1 MADIKDAYDVI
12 VIGSGGAGMTAA
24 ITAHDLGLETI
35 IFEKTDK
42 IGGNTNKAS
51 SGMNASETSYQ
62 KAAGVDDKK
71 EDFFEETL
79 KGGHGTNHQDLLH
92 YFVDHSDQAID
103 WLADLEIVLDNLT
116 ITGGMSKPRTHRP
129 HDGSAVG
136 GYLVKGLKANVDKRE
151 ISVITQ
157 ADVQEILLDQGQVGG
172 VKVEIDDQVREIK
185 SQAVIIAS
193 GGFGANAKLVEAA
206 RPELAGY
213 VTTSGP
219 GITGD
224 GILMA
229 QDLGAGTVDMDQ
241 IQVHPTV
248 HQEEGILIGEAVR
261 GEGAILVDGQGQRFT
276 NELGTRDVV
285 SQAITDLPD
294 HKARLIFDQGVRDRA
309 KAIEFYA
316 AKGYVT
322 EGDDLTELAEKIALP
337 AEKLVQTV
345 ADYKQGIAEE
355 KDEFGRTTGLHAL
368 DQAPYYAIEIAPG
381 VHYTMGG
388 LSIDQDG
395 RVLKTDGSGYIP
407 GLYACGEV
415 VGGLHGSNRIG
426 GNSIAEIIV
435 FGRLAGQRAAE
446 AVKDKAWV
454 RCNIH

>member
-1 MADIKDAYDVI
+1 MTSLKDAYDVI
-12 VIGSGGAGMTAA
+12 IIGSGGAGMTAA

-62 KAAGVDDKK
+62 KSAGVDDKK

-79 KGGHGTNHQDLLH
+79 KGGHGTNQQDLLH
-92 YFVDHSDQAID
+92 YFVDHSAQAID
-103 WLADLEIVLDNLT
+103 WLADLGIVLDNLT
-116 ITGGMSKPRTHRP
+116 ITGGMSKARTHRP

-136 GYLVKGLKANVDKRE
+136 GYLVKGLKANVEKRQ
-151 ISVITQ
+151 IPVLTQ
-157 ADVQEILLDQGQVGG
+157 ADVQEILVDHGQVKG
-172 VKVEIDDQVREIK
+172 VKVAVDGENYQVQG
-185 SQAVIIAS
+185 QAVIIAA

-229 QDLGAGTVDMDQ
+229 QELGAGTVDMDQ

-276 NELGTRDVV
+276 NELGIRDVV

-322 EGDDLTELAEKIALP
+322 EGEDVDQLADKIGLP
-337 AEKLVQTV
+337 ADQLAQTV
-345 ADYKQGIAEE
+345 ADYNHGIADG
-355 KDEFGRTTGLHAL
+355 KDEFERTTGLHEL
-368 DQAPYYAIEIAPG
+368 DNAPYYAIEIAPG

-388 LSIDQDG
+388 LSIDQAG
-395 RVLKTDGSGYIP
+395 RVLKADGSGFIP

-435 FGRLAGQRAAE
+435 FGRLAGQKAAE
-446 AVKDKAWV
+446 AVKG
-454 RCNIH
+454 

>member
-1 MADIKDAYDVI
+1 MTDIKDAYDVI
-12 VIGSGGAGMTAA
+12 IIGSGGAGMTAA

-35 IFEKTDK
+35 ILEKTDK

-51 SGMNASETSYQ
+51 SGMNASETNYQ
-62 KAAGVDDKK
+62 KTAGVEDKK

-92 YFVDHSDQAID
+92 YFVDHSAQAID
-103 WLADLEIVLDNLT
+103 WLADLGIVLDNLT

-136 GYLVKGLKANVDKRE
+136 GYLVKGLKANVDKRQ
-151 ISVITQ
+151 IPVITQ
-157 ADVQEILLDQGQVGG
+157 ADVQEILVDQGQVQG

-193 GGFGANAKLVEAA
+193 GGFGANAKLVEEA

-229 QDLGAGTVDMDQ
+229 QAAGAGTVDMDQ

-248 HQEEGILIGEAVR
+248 HQDQGILIGEAVR
-261 GEGAILVDGQGQRFT
+261 GEGAILVDSQGQRFT

-294 HKARLIFDQGVRDRA
+294 HKARLIFEQGVRDRA

-322 EGDDLTELAEKIALP
+322 DGDDLTELAEKIGLP
-337 AEKLVQTV
+337 ADKLVQTV
-345 ADYKQGIAEE
+345 ADYNQGIADG

-388 LSIDQDG
+388 LSIDQAG
-395 RVLKTDGSGYIP
+395 RVLKVDGSGFIT

-426 GNSIAEIIV
+426 GNSIGEIIV
-435 FGRLAGQRAAE
+435 FGRLAGQAAAE
-446 AVKDKAWV
+446 AVK
-454 RCNIH
+454 N

>member
-316 AKGYVT
+316 AKSYVT

-345 ADYKQGIAEE
+345 ADYNQGIAEE

-446 AVKDKAWV
+446 AVKDKA
-454 RCNIH
+454 

>member
-1 MADIKDAYDVI
+1 MVDIKDAYDVI
-12 VIGSGGAGMTAA
+12 IIGSGGAGMTAA
-24 ITAHDLGLETI
+24 ITAHDLGLETV
-35 IFEKTDK
+35 IFEKTEK

-51 SGMNASETSYQ
+51 SGMNASESSYQ
-62 KAAGVDDKK
+62 EEAGIEDKR

-79 KGGHGTNHQDLLH
+79 KGGHGTNQQDLLH
-92 YFVDHSDQAID
+92 YFVDHSAQAID
-103 WLADLEIVLDNLT
+103 WLADLGIVLDNLT

-136 GYLVKGLKANVDKRE
+136 GYLVKGLKANVDKRQ
-151 ISVITQ
+151 IPVITQ
-157 ADVQEILLDQGQVGG
+157 ADVQEILVDQGQVKG

-193 GGFGANAKLVEAA
+193 GGFGANAKLVEEA

-229 QDLGAGTVDMDQ
+229 QAAGAGTVDMDQ

-248 HQEEGILIGEAVR
+248 HQDQGILIGEAVR
-261 GEGAILVDGQGQRFT
+261 GEGAILVDSQGQRFT

-322 EGDDLTELAEKIALP
+322 DGDGLTELAEKIGLP
-337 AEKLVQTV
+337 ADKLVQTV
-345 ADYKQGIAEE
+345 ADYNQGIAEE

-388 LSIDQDG
+388 LSIDQEG
-395 RVLKTDGSGYIP
+395 HVLKADGSGSIP

-426 GNSIAEIIV
+426 GNSIGEIIV
-435 FGRLAGQRAAE
+435 FGRLAGQKAAE
-446 AVKDKAWV
+446 AVK
-454 RCNIH
+454 N

>member
-345 ADYKQGIAEE
+345 ADYNQGIAEE

-446 AVKDKAWV
+446 AVKDKA
-454 RCNIH
+454 

>member
-1 MADIKDAYDVI
+1 MVNIKDSYDVI
-12 VIGSGGAGMTAA
+12 IIGSGGAGMTAA
-24 ITAHDLGLETI
+24 ITASDLGLDPI
-35 IFEKTDK
+35 ILEKTDK

-62 KAAGVDDKK
+62 KQAGVDDKK
-71 EDFFEETL
+71 EDFFQETL
-79 KGGHGTNHQDLLH
+79 KGGHGTNDQDLLH
-92 YFVDHSDQAID
+92 YFVDHSAQAIE
-103 WLADLEIVLDNLT
+103 WLADLGIVLDNLT
-116 ITGGMSKPRTHRP
+116 ITGGMSKARTHRP

-136 GYLVKGLKANVDKRE
+136 GYLVKGLKANVEERQ
-151 ISVITQ
+151 IPLLTQ
-157 ADVQEILLDQGQVGG
+157 ANVKEILLEKGEVYG
-172 VKVEIDDQVREIK
+172 VKVAIDGQDYEVN
-185 SQAVIIAS
+185 SQAVIIAA

-229 QDLGAGTVDMDQ
+229 QALGAGTVDMDQ

-261 GEGAILVDGQGQRFT
+261 GEGAILVDQQGQRFT

-316 AKGYVT
+316 AKGYVS
-322 EGDDLTELAEKIALP
+322 EGADVKDLAEKIGLP
-337 AEKLVQTV
+337 PEKLVQTLS
-345 ADYKQGIAEE
+345 DYNQGLTDGSDA
-355 KDEFGRTTGLHAL
+355 FGRSTGLHPL

-388 LSIDQDG
+388 LSIDQEG
-395 RVLKTDGSGYIP
+395 RVLKADSSGYIP

-426 GNSIAEIIV
+426 GNSIGEIIV
-435 FGRLAGQRAAE
+435 FGRLAGQKVAE
-446 AVKDKAWV
+446 RVKG
-454 RCNIH
+454 

>member
-1 MADIKDAYDVI
+1 MTSLKDAYDVI
-12 VIGSGGAGMTAA
+12 IIGSGGAGMTAA

-92 YFVDHSDQAID
+92 YFVDHSAQAID
-103 WLADLEIVLDNLT
+103 WLADLGIVLDNLT
-116 ITGGMSKPRTHRP
+116 ITGGMSKARTHRP

-136 GYLVKGLKANVDKRE
+136 GYLVKGLKANLEKRQ
-151 ISVITQ
+151 ILVVTQ
-157 ADVQEILLDQGQVGG
+157 SDVQEILVDQGQVKG
-172 VKVEIDDQVREIK
+172 VKVTVDGENYQVQG
-185 SQAVIIAS
+185 QAVIIAA
-193 GGFGANAKLVEAA
+193 GGFGANAQLVEAA

-224 GILMA
+224 GVLMA
-229 QDLGAGTVDMDQ
+229 QELGAGTVDMDQ

-316 AKGYVT
+316 AKGYVA
-322 EGDDLTELAEKIALP
+322 EGEDFDQLAEKIGLP
-337 AEKLVQTV
+337 ADQLAQTV
-345 ADYKQGIAEE
+345 ADYNHGIA
-355 KDEFGRTTGLHAL
+355 DGNDDFGRTTGLHEL

-388 LSIDQDG
+388 LSIDQAG
-395 RVLKTDGSGYIP
+395 RVLKADGSGFIP

-435 FGRLAGQRAAE
+435 FGRLAGQKAAE
-446 AVKDKAWV
+446 AVKDKA
-454 RCNIH
+454 

>member
-1 MADIKDAYDVI
+1 MTDIKDAYDVI
-12 VIGSGGAGMTAA
+12 IIGSGGAGMTAA
-24 ITAHDLGLETI
+24 ITANDLGLETI

-51 SGMNASETSYQ
+51 SGMNASETGYQ

-71 EDFFEETL
+71 EDFFQETL

-92 YFVDHSDQAID
+92 YFVDHSAQAID
-103 WLADLEIVLDNLT
+103 WLADLGIVLDNLT
-116 ITGGMSKPRTHRP
+116 ITGGMSKARTHRP

-136 GYLVKGLKANVDKRE
+136 GYLVKGLKANLEKRQ
-151 ISVITQ
+151 IPVLTQ
-157 ADVQEILLDQGQVGG
+157 ADVQEILVDKGQVKG
-172 VKVEIDDQVREIK
+172 VKVAVDGENYQVQG
-185 SQAVIIAS
+185 QAVIIAA

-229 QDLGAGTVDMDQ
+229 QELGAGTVDMDQ

-261 GEGAILVDGQGQRFT
+261 GEGAILVDSQGQRFT

-322 EGDDLTELAEKIALP
+322 EGDDLDQLAEKIGLP
-337 AEKLVQTV
+337 ADQLTQTV
-345 ADYKQGIAEE
+345 ADYNQGLTEG
-355 KDEFGRTTGLHAL
+355 KDELGRTTGLHRL

-388 LSIDQDG
+388 LSIDQEA
-395 RVLKTDGSGYIP
+395 RVLKADGSGYIP

-446 AVKDKAWV
+446 AVKG
-454 RCNIH
+454 

>member
-1 MADIKDAYDVI
+1 MTDIKDAYDVI
-12 VIGSGGAGMTAA
+12 IIGSGGAGMTAA
-24 ITAHDLGLETI
+24 ITANDLGLETI

-51 SGMNASETSYQ
+51 SGMNASETGYQ

-71 EDFFEETL
+71 EDFFQETL

-92 YFVDHSDQAID
+92 YFVDHSAQAID
-103 WLADLEIVLDNLT
+103 WLADLGIVLDNLT
-116 ITGGMSKPRTHRP
+116 ITGGMSKARTHRP

-136 GYLVKGLKANVDKRE
+136 GYLVKGLKANLEERQIPVL
-151 ISVITQ
+151 TQ
-157 ADVQEILLDQGQVGG
+157 ADVQEILVDKGQVKG
-172 VKVEIDDQVREIK
+172 VKVAVDGENYQVQG
-185 SQAVIIAS
+185 QAVIIAA

-229 QDLGAGTVDMDQ
+229 QELGAGTVDMDQ

-261 GEGAILVDGQGQRFT
+261 GEGAILVDSQGQRFT

-322 EGDDLTELAEKIALP
+322 EGDDLDQLAEKIGLP
-337 AEKLVQTV
+337 ADQLTQTV
-345 ADYKQGIAEE
+345 ADYNQGLTEG
-355 KDEFGRTTGLHAL
+355 KDELGRTTGLHRL

-388 LSIDQDG
+388 LSIDQEA
-395 RVLKTDGSGYIP
+395 RVLKADGSGYIP

-446 AVKDKAWV
+446 AVKG
-454 RCNIH
+454 

>member
-1 MADIKDAYDVI
+1 MVDIKDAYDVI
-12 VIGSGGAGMTAA
+12 IIGSGGAGMTAA
-24 ITAHDLGLETI
+24 ITAHDLGLETV
-35 IFEKTDK
+35 IFEKTEK

-51 SGMNASETSYQ
+51 SGMNASESSYQ
-62 KAAGVDDKK
+62 EEAGIEDKR

-79 KGGHGTNHQDLLH
+79 KGGHGTNQQDLLH
-92 YFVDHSDQAID
+92 YFVDHSAQAID
-103 WLADLEIVLDNLT
+103 WLADLGIVLDNLT

-136 GYLVKGLKANVDKRE
+136 GYLVKGLKANVDKRQ
-151 ISVITQ
+151 IPVITQ
-157 ADVQEILLDQGQVGG
+157 ADVQEILVDQGQVKG

-193 GGFGANAKLVEAA
+193 GGFGANAKLVEEA

-229 QDLGAGTVDMDQ
+229 QAAGAGTVDMDQ

-248 HQEEGILIGEAVR
+248 HQDQGILIGEAVR
-261 GEGAILVDGQGQRFT
+261 GEGAILVDSQGQRFT

-322 EGDDLTELAEKIALP
+322 DGDGLTELAEKIGLP
-337 AEKLVQTV
+337 ADKLVQTV
-345 ADYKQGIAEE
+345 ADYNQGIAEE

-381 VHYTMGG
+381 VHYTM
-388 LSIDQDG
+388 
-395 RVLKTDGSGYIP
+395 
-407 GLYACGEV
+407 
-415 VGGLHGSNRIG
+415 HGW
-426 GNSIAEIIV
+426 
-435 FGRLAGQRAAE
+435 F
-446 AVKDKAWV
+446 K
-454 RCNIH
+454 H

>member
-1 MADIKDAYDVI
+1 MAKIKDAYDVI
-12 VIGSGGAGMTAA
+12 IIGSGGAGMTAA
-24 ITAHDLGLETI
+24 ITAHDLGLEII
-35 IFEKTDK
+35 IFEKTEK

-79 KGGHGTNHQDLLH
+79 KGGHGANHQDLLH
-92 YFVDHSDQAID
+92 YFVDHSAQAID
-103 WLADLEIVLDNLT
+103 WLADLGIVLDNLT
-116 ITGGMSKPRTHRP
+116 ITGGMSKARTHRP

-136 GYLVKGLKANVDKRE
+136 GYLVKGLKANLEKRQ
-151 ISVITQ
+151 IPVVPQ
-157 ADVQEILLDQGQVGG
+157 ADVQEILVDQGQVKG
-172 VKVEIDDQVREIK
+172 VKVTVDGENYQVQG
-185 SQAVIIAS
+185 QAVIIAA

-229 QDLGAGTVDMDQ
+229 QELGAGTVDMDQ

-322 EGDDLTELAEKIALP
+322 EGDDLTELAEKIGLP
-337 AEKLVQTV
+337 ADQLAQTV
-345 ADYKQGIAEE
+345 ADYSQGIAEG

-395 RVLKTDGSGYIP
+395 RVLKTDGTGYIP

-435 FGRLAGQRAAE
+435 FGRLAGQKAAE
-446 AVKDKAWV
+446 AVKG
-454 RCNIH
+454 